1 MDSHVDIDSKISNM
15 GSAIGT
21 AFKWYYILI
30 GILAVSAVLFAV
42 LCVRSILMKKK
53 GQKPKA
59 VPRWISVVLIGL
71 SLAIVSGIT
80 AILVFP
86 AR

>member
-1 MDSHVDIDSKISNM
+1 MDSRVDIDSKISAL

-21 AFKWYYILI
+21 AFRWYYILI
-30 GILAVSAVLFAV
+30 GVLAVSAVLFAV
-42 LCVRSILMKKK
+42 LCVRSVRMKKK

-59 VPRWISVVLIGL
+59 VPRWISAVLIGL
-71 SLAIVSGIT
+71 SLAIVLGIT

-86 AR
+86 I